1 MKNKYL
7 KYTLLSIAISSSL
20 LLTSCG
26 CGKKSE
32 PLNEA
37 STDTTAI
44 EETTTGIT
52 KEQLLTLLENAE
64 SVYAE
69 NPELFTEEIDS
80 SIFDLPEIKDAELP
94 VLEAITIKEAFQIVK
109 EDNIPEEILDDVAKQ
124 VGLVTGEESRWD
136 EAITK
141 NEALNFILRIYENM
155 ETVTNAD
162 RGQATGNVIEAP
174 ETENTENSISGV
186 DSTGSDVQID
196 EGDYVEPSVEDN
208 AEAADKV
215 ANNGMAMSKD
225 EALADAQRWL
235 DEGLID
241 EAGYQE
247 LLELIEDTY
256 APKPSQ
262 PSQQPSYGQI
272 QLTPEQQAAA
282 DAMDTT
288 GQGDQRTDIQYG
300 QGDYTGLE
308 HIRIN

>member
-1 MKNKYL
+1 M
-7 KYTLLSIAISSSL
+7 
-20 LLTSCG
+20 
-26 CGKKSE
+26 
-32 PLNEA
+32 
-37 STDTTAI
+37 
-44 EETTTGIT
+44 
-52 KEQLLTLLENAE
+52 ENAE
-64 SVYAE
+64 SVYTE
-69 NPELFTEEIDS
+69 TPELFTEKVDS
-80 SIFDLPEIKDAELP
+80 SIFDLPEIKDAEIP
-94 VLEAITIKEAFQIVK
+94 VSEAITIKEAIQIIK

-124 VGLVTGEESRWD
+124 VGLITGEESRWD

-208 AEAADKV
+208 VEAADKV

-225 EALADAQRWL
+225 EALADIQNML

-247 LLELIEDTY
+247 LLEMIEDTY

>member
-1 MKNKYL
+1 MKYRKIL
-7 KYTLLSIAISSSL
+7 LILAIATLSL
-20 LLTSCG
+20 TAC
-26 CGKKSE
+26 KKE
-32 PLNEA
+32 ENPA
-37 STDTTAI
+37 PAKATAI
-44 EETTTGIT
+44 EET
-52 KEQLLTLLENAE
+52 KEETEPIVEN
-64 SVYAE
+64 
-69 NPELFTEEIDS
+69 D
-80 SIFDLPEIKDAELP
+80 K
-94 VLEAITIKEAFQIVK
+94 
-109 EDNIPEEILDDVAKQ
+109 
-124 VGLVTGEESRWD
+124 
-136 EAITK
+136 
-141 NEALNFILRIYENM
+141 NM
-155 ETVTNAD
+155 ETITNAD
-162 RGQATGNVIEAP
+162 RGAATGDVVEAP

-215 ANNGMAMSKD
+215 ADKVANNGIVISKN

-247 LLELIEDTY
+247 LLEMIEDAY

>member
-1 MKNKYL
+1 MKYRKIL
-7 KYTLLSIAISSSL
+7 LILAIATLSL
-20 LLTSCG
+20 TAC
-26 CGKKSE
+26 KKE
-32 PLNEA
+32 ENPAPAEA
-37 STDTTAI
+37 TAI
-44 EETTTGIT
+44 EET
-52 KEQLLTLLENAE
+52 KEETEPIVEN
-64 SVYAE
+64 
-69 NPELFTEEIDS
+69 D
-80 SIFDLPEIKDAELP
+80 
-94 VLEAITIKEAFQIVK
+94 
-109 EDNIPEEILDDVAKQ
+109 
-124 VGLVTGEESRWD
+124 
-136 EAITK
+136 
-141 NEALNFILRIYENM
+141 ENM
-155 ETVTNAD
+155 ETITNAD
-162 RGQATGNVIEAP
+162 RGAATGEVVEAP

-196 EGDYVEPSVEDN
+196 EGDYVEQSVEDN

-215 ANNGMAMSKD
+215 ANNGIVIPKN

-247 LLELIEDTY
+247 LLEMIEDAYT
-256 APKPSQ
+256 PKPSQ

>member
-1 MKNKYL
+1 MKHKL
-7 KYTLLSIAISSSL
+7 LFIILCVETLTFA
-20 LLTSCG
+20 G
-26 CGKKSE
+26 CGKTETPVMSNSVE
-32 PLNEA
+32 TESSTEVETTIENEEITEEVEA
-37 STDTTAI
+37 PTETII
-44 EETTTGIT
+44 EETVENNQETTT
-52 KEQLLTLLENAE
+52 ST
-64 SVYAE
+64 
-69 NPELFTEEIDS
+69 
-80 SIFDLPEIKDAELP
+80 
-94 VLEAITIKEAFQIVK
+94 
-109 EDNIPEEILDDVAKQ
+109 
-124 VGLVTGEESRWD
+124 
-136 EAITK
+136 
-141 NEALNFILRIYENM
+141 
-155 ETVTNAD
+155 
-162 RGQATGNVIEAP
+162 
-174 ETENTENSISGV
+174 V

-215 ANNGMAMSKD
+215 ANNGMAMSRD

-241 EAGYQE
+241 ESEYQE

-282 DAMDTT
+282 DAMYNN
-288 GQGDQRTDIQYG
+288 GKGVGDPRTDIQYG

>member
-1 MKNKYL
+1 MKYRKIL
-7 KYTLLSIAISSSL
+7 LILAIATLSL
-20 LLTSCG
+20 TAC
-26 CGKKSE
+26 KKE
-32 PLNEA
+32 ENPAPAEA
-37 STDTTAI
+37 TAI
-44 EETTTGIT
+44 EET
-52 KEQLLTLLENAE
+52 KEETEPIVEN
-64 SVYAE
+64 
-69 NPELFTEEIDS
+69 D
-80 SIFDLPEIKDAELP
+80 
-94 VLEAITIKEAFQIVK
+94 
-109 EDNIPEEILDDVAKQ
+109 
-124 VGLVTGEESRWD
+124 
-136 EAITK
+136 
-141 NEALNFILRIYENM
+141 ENM
-155 ETVTNAD
+155 DTVTNAD

-174 ETENTENSISGV
+174 ETETTENAISGV

-215 ANNGMAMSKD
+215 ASNNGIVIPKN

-241 EAGYQE
+241 ESGYQE

>member
-1 MKNKYL
+1 MKRKIL
-7 KYTLLSIAISSSL
+7 FITLFALN
-20 LLTSCG
+20 LTFIG
-26 CGKKSE
+26 CGKEETPVMSNSVKTESSTE
-32 PLNEA
+32 VETTIENEEITEEVEA
-37 STDTTAI
+37 PTETII
-44 EETTTGIT
+44 EETVENNQETTT
-52 KEQLLTLLENAE
+52 ST
-64 SVYAE
+64 
-69 NPELFTEEIDS
+69 
-80 SIFDLPEIKDAELP
+80 
-94 VLEAITIKEAFQIVK
+94 
-109 EDNIPEEILDDVAKQ
+109 
-124 VGLVTGEESRWD
+124 
-136 EAITK
+136 
-141 NEALNFILRIYENM
+141 
-155 ETVTNAD
+155 
-162 RGQATGNVIEAP
+162 
-174 ETENTENSISGV
+174 V

-215 ANNGMAMSKD
+215 ADKVANNGIVISKN

-247 LLELIEDTY
+247 LLEMIEDAY

>member
-1 MKNKYL
+1 MKYRKIL
-7 KYTLLSIAISSSL
+7 LILAIATLSL
-20 LLTSCG
+20 TAC
-26 CGKKSE
+26 KKE
-32 PLNEA
+32 ENPAPAEA
-37 STDTTAI
+37 TAI
-44 EETTTGIT
+44 EET
-52 KEQLLTLLENAE
+52 KEETEPIVEN
-64 SVYAE
+64 
-69 NPELFTEEIDS
+69 D
-80 SIFDLPEIKDAELP
+80 K
-94 VLEAITIKEAFQIVK
+94 
-109 EDNIPEEILDDVAKQ
+109 
-124 VGLVTGEESRWD
+124 
-136 EAITK
+136 
-141 NEALNFILRIYENM
+141 NM
-155 ETVTNAD
+155 ETITNAD
-162 RGQATGNVIEAP
+162 RGQATGDVVEAP
-174 ETENTENSISGV
+174 ETENTENSTSGV

-225 EALADAQRWL
+225 EALADIQNML

>member
-1 MKNKYL
+1 MKYRKIL
-7 KYTLLSIAISSSL
+7 LILAIATLSL
-20 LLTSCG
+20 TAC
-26 CGKKSE
+26 KKE
-32 PLNEA
+32 ENPAPAEA
-37 STDTTAI
+37 TAI
-44 EETTTGIT
+44 EET
-52 KEQLLTLLENAE
+52 KEETEPIVEN
-64 SVYAE
+64 
-69 NPELFTEEIDS
+69 D
-80 SIFDLPEIKDAELP
+80 
-94 VLEAITIKEAFQIVK
+94 
-109 EDNIPEEILDDVAKQ
+109 
-124 VGLVTGEESRWD
+124 
-136 EAITK
+136 
-141 NEALNFILRIYENM
+141 ENM
-155 ETVTNAD
+155 ETITNAD
-162 RGQATGNVIEAP
+162 RGAATGDVVEAP

-215 ANNGMAMSKD
+215 ASNNGIVIPKN

-247 LLELIEDTY
+247 LLEMIEDAY

-300 QGDYTGLE
+300 QGDYSDLADYET
-308 HIRIN
+308 N